1 MATVEYT
8 GPLEGLVTFHG
19 HRFSKGSPSVEMSDD
34 EAQWFK
40 GRQHF
45 TVDGAA
51 LAEQSDEDIPE
62 EDVRVLA
69 RETRDTLDEEAR
81 HAGRQLRDLLQLE
94 RRLDEG
100 LLHHQRG
107 GQAVVVPGRLADA
120 LEVAHGERA
129 QDDLAARPAAVGV
142 EQVRR

>member
-62 EDVRVLA
+62 EDVRALA
-69 RETRDTLDEEAR
+69 RETRDTLDEEAVS
-81 HAGRQLRDLLQLE
+81 L
-94 RRLDEG
+94 G
-100 LLHHQRG
+100 LKPDDYSTK
-107 GQAVVVPGRLADA
+107 AEIA
-120 LEVAHGERA
+120 RA
-129 QDDLAARPAAVGV
+129 IIAARPNDQDAP
-142 EQVRR
+142 